1 MENPINEIKENV
13 NDIRHSIDG
22 MKADMQGALN
32 EEKDATSVTRESMA
46 RWKDGD
52 SDEEDE
58 VLLKDGNAYVIRT
71 QAGQVGEI
79 TYAPDDDHTWVINH
93 TYVSPSHRGR
103 DLAQRLL
110 QAVVEEARAENK
122 KIIPACSYVLV
133 QFKRNKEYA
142 DVWKR

>member
-1 MENPINEIKENV
+1 MENPFNEIKENV
-13 NDIRHSIDG
+13 NGISHSIDG
-22 MKADMQGALN
+22 
-32 EEKDATSVTRESMA
+32 R
-46 RWKDGD
+46 KDGD
-52 SDEEDE
+52 NTEEDE